1 MENPMPSNDD
11 RKITMDEIKALLEKP
26 PLIRG
31 ESEEAFWNWFSAFAD
46 EHQPESFSDWLEVHD
61 YAVKQWEQ
69 NRLQRSNSALVE
81 GVQYR
86 ALRNLVMPF
95 FTRLN
100 SVSLDYGSQISHDFF
115 FGNDKK
121 KEQARYNL
129 GSLGITDDQILAEA
143 MQIRAKELVV
153 FDRMDNYRANAKRN
167 LRKGFDRRADTR
179 RNQSDQP
186 DSEQ

>member
-1 MENPMPSNDD
+1 MPSNDD

-31 ESEEAFWNWFSAFAD
+31 ESEEAFWKWFSAFAD
-46 EHQPESFSDWLEVHD
+46 EYQPESFSDWLEVHD

-95 FTRLN
+95 FTLLN
-100 SVSLDYGSQISHDFF
+100 SVRLDYGCRSSTTFF
-115 FGNDKK
+115 SEMTKRRNKRATIF
-121 KEQARYNL
+121 EAFE
-129 GSLGITDDQILAEA
+129 ITDDQILAEA
-143 MQIRAKELVV
+143 MQIRAKELVA
-153 FDRMDNYRANAKRN
+153 FDRIDNYRANAAARP
-167 LRKGFDRRADTR
+167 
-179 RNQSDQP
+179 S
-186 DSEQ
+186 